1 MQYDLT
7 SDEFNNLFLSRA
19 SKKNLF
25 STETDRKHAIV
36 FKSELPLTS
45 CVITSREWFTPR
57 DYNLLFTPKFSERR
71 SINKPIAITED
82 GNCIPSKNNEKINS
96 CVIFVIRKRNQYLGI
111 TTF

>member
-25 STETDRKHAIV
+25 STETDREHAIV

-45 CVITSREWFTPR
+45 CVVTSREWCTPR
-57 DYNLLFTPKFSERR
+57 DYNLLFTPKFSE
-71 SINKPIAITED
+71 
-82 GNCIPSKNNEKINS
+82 GG
-96 CVIFVIRKRNQYLGI
+96 L
-111 TTF
+111 

>member
-25 STETDRKHAIV
+25 STETDREHAIV

-45 CVITSREWFTPR
+45 CHYFKGIVYTKRLQPLVYTKIFQ
-57 DYNLLFTPKFSERR
+57 RR

-82 GNCIPSKNNEKINS
+82 GSCIPSKNNEINS